1 MDTDTVKPVLSV
13 IFIRTFST
21 VTTHNRTE
29 HFGSYLLCGV
39 SGCDNGNCPIVTD
52 KMYMK
57 PLSVEH
63 GTLILRVVGSSPTL
77 VAKFM

>member
-1 MDTDTVKPVLSV
+1 MKPVLSV
-13 IFIRTFST
+13 IFIRNFST
-21 VTTHNRTE
+21 ITTQNTTE

-57 PLSVEH
+57 PLLVEH
-63 GTLILRVVGSSPTL
+63 EILILRVMVSRFEL
-77 VAKFM
+77 VAKVM